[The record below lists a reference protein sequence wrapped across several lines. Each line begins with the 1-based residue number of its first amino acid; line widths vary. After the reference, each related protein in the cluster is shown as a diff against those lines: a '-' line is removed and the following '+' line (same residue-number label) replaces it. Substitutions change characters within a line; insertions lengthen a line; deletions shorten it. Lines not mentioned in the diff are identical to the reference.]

1 MIERDA
7 RQELDIAYKTYVL
20 VQGRN
25 VRTGPG
31 KELLI
36 DNKVTRSFLG
46 G

>member
-7 RQELDIAYKTYVL
+7 RQAPDIAYKTHVL
-20 VQGRN
+20 VQVRN
-25 VRTGPG
+25 VRIGLG

-36 DNKVTRSFLG
+36 DNKVRRSFLG